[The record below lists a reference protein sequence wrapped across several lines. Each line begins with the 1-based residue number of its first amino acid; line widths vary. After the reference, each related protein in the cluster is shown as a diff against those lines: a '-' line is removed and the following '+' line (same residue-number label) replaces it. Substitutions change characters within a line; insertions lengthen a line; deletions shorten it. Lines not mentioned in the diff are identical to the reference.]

1 MYYYVF
7 QGGLAVT
14 GVSYIEELQQ
24 LQRKLSDLEQENLHL
39 RNALKEEKQGD
50 KRIKAAFFAAKDGIL
65 ILNPKGVILEINDI
79 ICTIFHLEKD
89 KIIGRNITHFLPH
102 EYREK
107 AREYLAEMNESKKH
121 SRYLFPFKYQ
131 HNEVIYEISANKL
144 PDEEAFVAIVRD
156 VTSYFLEHQKKQK
169 EKLLYNEFFTEALD
183 GIVLWKETGEIIAAN
198 ESALR
203 IFESTYEE
211 LIQTKISDYV
221 YQKDEKYISMIKN
234 LYKHKSNREE
244 LMFLMPNGQKK
255 LLEFTTKLH
264 SVEGMH
270 MSIFRNIS
278 ERYKMEMELRESKSM
293 LKNVFEEAFDGI
305 IVWDEVFRIVD
316 MNRAA
321 ERILLKPKEEVEG
334 FSLLDVL
341 PNGKSV
347 AEDIKPMLLSLKDGE
362 QNRGLYTA
370 AINGNEWSQFE
381 FRNKYNIYS
390 GLSITTLRDI
400 TENAVMEEQLRKSS
414 TLNVIGELAAG
425 IAHEIRN
432 PMTALKGFIQL
443 LENESKSDD
452 HRMYFSVIKTELNR
466 IEMIIN
472 EFLLLAKPKDIQ
484 YIKCDLTKIMDET
497 LELLQAQA
505 VLFNVQIEKVYEKS
519 PLDVYCEPN
528 QMKKVF
534 INIVKNG
541 IEVLEKGGEIRVKLT
556 EAKDNCHIM
565 IQDNGNGIS
574 EELVAKLGEPF
585 FTTKEKGTG
594 LGLMVCKRIIEDH
607 KGKMEIE
614 SEEGIG
620 TTFHIYIPKHN
631 VSDNS

>member
-1 MYYYVF
+1 V
-7 QGGLAVT
+7 A

-24 LQRKLSDLEQENLHL
+24 LQRKLSNLEQENLYL
-39 RNALKEEKQGD
+39 RNALKEEKQTD
-50 KRIKAAFFAAKDGIL
+50 KRIKAAFLAAKDGIL
-65 ILNPKGVILEINDI
+65 ILNSQGVILEINDI
-79 ICTIFHLEKD
+79 ICTVFRRDKD
-89 KIIGRNITHFLPH
+89 KIIGRNITHFLP
-102 EYREK
+102 
-107 AREYLAEMNESKKH
+107 REYGEKTREFLDEMNASQKH
-121 SRYLFPFKYQ
+121 SRYLFPFK
-131 HNEVIYEISANKL
+131 HNSTEVFYEISASKL
-144 PDEEAFVAIVRD
+144 PDEDGFVAIIRN
-156 VTSYFLEHQKKQK
+156 VTSYFLEYQKKQK
-169 EKLLYNEFFTEALD
+169 EELLYNDFFTEALD

-211 LIQTKISDYV
+211 LTQTKISDYI
-221 YQKDEKYISMIKN
+221 YQKDEKYISMIKQ

-278 ERYKMEMELRESKSM
+278 ERYKMELELRESKSM
-293 LKNVFEEAFDGI
+293 LNNIFEEAFDGI
-305 IVWDEVFRIVD
+305 IVWDEAFRIVD

-321 ERILLKPKEEVEG
+321 ERILLRPKEEMKG
-334 FSLLDVL
+334 LSLLDVL

-370 AINGNEWSQFE
+370 AINGKEWSQFE

-414 TLNVIGELAAG
+414 TLNIIGELAAG

-443 LENESKSDD
+443 LENEAHSDN
-452 HRMYFSVIKTELNR
+452 HKMYFSVIKTELNR

-472 EFLLLAKPKDIQ
+472 EFLLLAKPKDVR
-484 YIKCDLTKIMDET
+484 YTKYDVTKIMDET

-505 VLFNVQIEKVYEKS
+505 VLFNVQMEKVYEVS
-519 PLDVYCEPN
+519 PLEVYCEPN
-528 QMKKVF
+528 EIKKVF

-541 IEVLEKGGEIRVKLT
+541 IEVLENGGEIKVKLAET
-556 EAKDNCHIM
+556 KDDCHII

-574 EELVAKLGEPF
+574 KELVSKLGQPF

-607 KGKMEIE
+607 KGKVEIE

-620 TTFHIYIPKHN
+620 TTFHIYIPKHS
-631 VSDNS
+631 VMDNY

>member
-1 MYYYVF
+1 M
-7 QGGLAVT
+7 T

-24 LQRKLSDLEQENLHL
+24 LQRKLSDLEQENLYL
-39 RNALKEEKQGD
+39 RNALTEEKQLD

-65 ILNPKGVILEINDI
+65 ILHPSGVILDVNDM
-79 ICTIFHLEKD
+79 ICTAFRLDKD
-89 KIIGRNITHFLPH
+89 KIIGRNITHFLPR

-107 AREYLAEMNESKKH
+107 AREYLVEINESKKH
-121 SRYLFPFKYQ
+121 SRYLFPLKYQ
-131 HNEVIYEISANKL
+131 QNEVFYEISAGKL
-144 PDEEAFVAIVRD
+144 PDEDAFVAIVRN

-211 LIQTKISDYV
+211 LMQTKISDYV
-221 YQKDEKYISMIKN
+221 YQKDEKYVSMIKQ

-270 MSIFRNIS
+270 MSIFRNTS
-278 ERYKMEMELRESKSM
+278 ERYKMEMDLRESKTM

-305 IVWDEVFRIVD
+305 IVWDEAFRIVD

-321 ERILLKPKEEVEG
+321 ERILLRPKEEMTDM
-334 FSLLDVL
+334 SLLDVL

-347 AEDIKPMLLSLKDGE
+347 AEDIKPMLLTLKDGE

-370 AINGNEWSQFE
+370 AINQNEWSQFE
-381 FRNKYNIYS
+381 FKNKYNIYS

-400 TENAVMEEQLRKSS
+400 TENAVLEEQLRKSS

-443 LENESKSDD
+443 LENESKSDK
-452 HRMYFSVIKTELNR
+452 HKMYFSVIKTELNR

-472 EFLLLAKPKDIQ
+472 EFLLLAKPKDVQ
-484 YIKCDLTKIMDET
+484 YIKCDVTKIMDET

-505 VLFNVQIEKVYEKS
+505 VLFSVQIEKKYQKS
-519 PLDVYCEPN
+519 QLEIYCDPN

-541 IEVLEKGGEIRVKLT
+541 IEVLENGGQIQVELT
-556 EAKDNCHIM
+556 ETEDSCHIM

-574 EELVAKLGEPF
+574 KELVARLGEPF

-614 SEEGIG
+614 SEEGVG
-620 TTFHIYIPKHN
+620 TAFHIYIPKHN
-631 VSDNS
+631 GSNNS